1 MDFDVLISEIEIKI
15 RELMQQNRELKDAV
29 TNFKKENESLGREI
43 IELFKN
49 ELMNKDKEII
59 NIKVSKIIEEKGAT
73 DQATRHIKKMIN
85 RIDKCIA
92 MLKE

>member
-15 RELMQQNRELKDAV
+15 RELMLQNRELKDAV

-43 IELFKN
+43 IELKN

-59 NIKVSKIIEEKGAT
+59 NIKVSKIIEEKGAS
-73 DQATRHIKKMIN
+73 DQATRYIKKMIN

>member
-1 MDFDVLISEIEIKI
+1 MDFDVLISVIEIKI
-15 RELMQQNRELKDAV
+15 RELMLQNRELRDAV
-29 TNFKKENESLGREI
+29 TNLKKENESLGREI
-43 IELFKN
+43 IELKN

-59 NIKVSKIIEEKGAT
+59 NIKVSKIIDEKGVN
-73 DQATRHIKKMIN
+73 DQAARYIKKMIN

>member
-15 RELMQQNRELKDAV
+15 RELMLQNRELKDAV
-29 TNFKKENESLGREI
+29 TNLKKENESLGREI
-43 IELFKN
+43 IELKN

-59 NIKVSKIIEEKGAT
+59 NIKVSKIIEEKGVN
-73 DQATRHIKKMIN
+73 DQATRYIKKMIN
-85 RIDKCIA
+85 RIDKCIG

>member
-1 MDFDVLISEIEIKI
+1 
-15 RELMQQNRELKDAV
+15 
-29 TNFKKENESLGREI
+29 
-43 IELFKN
+43 
-49 ELMNKDKEII
+49 MNKDKEII